1 MLSEL
6 RKKTWN
12 RVVRSMLPKGLHITD
27 EALQILQV
35 DSEAHD
41 VPQPE

>member
-1 MLSEL
+1 M
-6 RKKTWN
+6 
-12 RVVRSMLPKGLHITD
+12 VRSMLPQGFRITD

-41 VPQPE
+41 AKK